1 MTTMNRHAAFLL
13 FFSLALLSITLP
25 TAGGAA
31 QQASP
36 SARHELSIFFAND
49 VRGETEPC
57 G

>member
-13 FFSLALLSITLP
+13 FFSLTLLSITVP
-25 TAGGAA
+25 TAGDAA
-31 QQASP
+31 QQARP
-36 SARHELSIFFAND
+36 PVRHELSLFFAND

>member
-13 FFSLALLSITLP
+13 FFSLALLSITVP
-25 TAGGAA
+25 TAGHAA

-36 SARHELSIFFAND
+36 SVRHELSLFFAND

>member
-1 MTTMNRHAAFLL
+1 MNRHAAFLL

-25 TAGGAA
+25 TPGDAA
-31 QQASP
+31 QQTTP
-36 SARHELSIFFAND
+36 PVRHELSLFFAND

>member
-25 TAGGAA
+25 TPGDAA
-31 QQASP
+31 QQTTP
-36 SARHELSIFFAND
+36 PVRHELSLFFAND